1 MEEQQVQQ
9 PEQTPEKKRRFK
21 HRWVGILLNCVI
33 GFFGT
38 LIMVFG
44 VFLIYA
50 SATTLKTKDIERVK
64 VGGDGTQTLY
74 AGMTTSILTWNV
86 G

>member
-1 MEEQQVQQ
+1 MEEQQEVKQK
-9 PEQTPEKKRRFK
+9 PELKKRFK

-50 SATTLKTKDIERVK
+50 SATTLKVKDIEKVR
-64 VGGDGTQTLY
+64 VGGTATATLN
-74 AGMTTSILTWNV
+74 AGVSTSILNCCY
-86 G
+86 